1 MLVALCLAGLAAAK
15 TKPVTKPAHKAAT
28 KAKSHAPQTSTHRS
42 AVVKGKRAVSA
53 GRGKGSPHVRQ
64 VRGKA
69 RRGGQA
75 APPRRVVQASPS
87 SDRYREIQQALVAKG
102 YLKSEPNGVWDQ
114 NSLDAM
120 KRFQE
125 DQKLPSTGRLNSLS
139 LIALGLGPKDR
150 AEAPEK

>member
-15 TKPVTKPAHKAAT
+15 TKPATKPAHRAVT
-28 KAKSHAPQTSTHRS
+28 KSKSRAPQKSAHRS
-42 AVVKGKRAVSA
+42 APAKGKRAASA
-53 GRGKGSPHVRQ
+53 GRGKGSSHLHH

-69 RRGGQA
+69 TRRGKA
-75 APPRRVVQASPS
+75 SAPRRVVQASPS
-87 SDRYREIQQALVAKG
+87 SDRYREIQQALVTKG

-114 NSLDAM
+114 NSVDAM

-125 DQKLPSTGRLNSLS
+125 DQKLTGTGKLNSLS